1 MSILSPF
8 LFVMLA
14 SSEISDGQTTIIGT
28 AETKNGKEI
37 SEKMV
42 LPSDDTYAPF
52 PNVVQESPSEPTKT
66 PSVNVQHQNE
76 PSKKVDEWSEQN
88 PKPFSISPQKQ
99 ESEIENTL
107 YEGGDRIYD
116 VQSYPIKDIQTI
128 TEPNIDPT
136 ITNYPAY

>member
-14 SSEISDGQTTIIGT
+14 SAEVSGSEVTIVGSAST
-28 AETKNGKEI
+28 PSGKEI
-37 SEKMV
+37 KEEMV

-52 PNVVQESPSEPTKT
+52 PNVVQESPNKAQEM
-66 PSVNVQHQNE
+66 PSLNVQHQNE
-76 PSKKVDEWSEQN
+76 PLKKVDEWSEQN